1 MKWLL
6 KVLPLNES
14 ASHLSLYTNY
24 ICLNMLGAILNQPLI
39 YPAQLNDISQQYLWI
54 NPWQERDLS
63 VEPQSTNLPI
73 FKIARLVPEPT
84 KLGYHSMENKLK
96 SGWCAAS
103 YQNSSRLVPEFGGLG
118 YFTKYPSPPSSGTS
132 LGILRRNWWLSPLFT
147 LFIQIGTRAHQARV
161 PIWVF
166 FEKRLMNQPLFKEYI
181 SCT

>member
-96 SGWCAAS
+96 SGWCAGS
-103 YQNSSRLVPEFGGLG
+103 YQNSSRFVPEFGGLG
-118 YFTKYPSPPSSGTS
+118 YFTKYPSPPSSGTK
-132 LGILRRNWWLSPLFT
+132 LDEFD
-147 LFIQIGTRAHQARV
+147 
-161 PIWVF
+161 
-166 FEKRLMNQPLFKEYI
+166 KRLRIRLFSIYFP
-181 SCT
+181 